1 MNETIWVTEL
11 EHVKSV
17 LGRSSIAVLILELV
31 RRLENGV
38 ECLPDGSHSDPQ
50 LVSKIVYYQNQSMLV
65 LLSSVAVIV
74 R

>member
-1 MNETIWVTEL
+1 MSETIWVTKL
-11 EHVKSV
+11 EHVRSV
-17 LGRSSIAVLILELV
+17 LGRSSIAALILELV
-31 RRLENGV
+31 KRLENGV

-50 LVSKIVYYQNQSMLV
+50 MVSKIAYYQSQSRLV